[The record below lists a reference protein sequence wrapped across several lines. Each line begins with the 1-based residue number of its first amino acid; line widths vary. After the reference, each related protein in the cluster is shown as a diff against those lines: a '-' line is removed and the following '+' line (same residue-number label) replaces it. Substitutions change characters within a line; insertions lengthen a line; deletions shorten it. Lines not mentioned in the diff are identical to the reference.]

1 MVAFTILA
9 ISGFSE
15 AAETEISINP
25 SNISVSPGEEF
36 SFTVDCS
43 PIQPVKSYELKLSFD
58 SNFIQIDSV
67 GNGSFFDGYSQFFND
82 GTIDN
87 DAGTVTGIY
96 NLIVG
101 PGNVNS
107 EGSLI
112 EVTASAHSHFGSVA
126 IELYDVGLTNETN
139 YIPITTDD
147 CTIEIQDFI
156 SIFDPNPINESSEVD
171 NNLGSLSITINQMSG
186 TLFNYSISTNPD
198 VGSHSATLQSN
209 GTKTCDLSGLEYD
222 TTYEWIV
229 SVQEVESGNWMNRS
243 FVFTTESFTVEDVLL
258 FSNVNPLNQSS
269 SVSKEMSSLSVNI
282 DHSLGGLFNYNIV
295 TSPDVGSSS
304 EVLQSNGS
312 KTCAVSGL
320 TYDSTIQ
327 WIVSV
332 QDVDTGD
339 WVNKSFWFTVE
350 SEPNDDGGSPG
361 GSPGGDSPGGGGFFP
376 PPPVEDV
383 NNAPYKPV
391 KPSGPVYIEPG
402 GSFVYTGQTF
412 DPDGDLIRYRFNW
425 DDGNV
430 SDWTDFMSGNQTVS
444 VEKTW
449 YQIDN
454 FSVRILAQDEEGL
467 NSSWSDGLLVFC
479 SFGEEEDDSAE
490 KKDPVAVFSSSVNE
504 SDGLSCSFNGSNS
517 YDEDGNITSYFWD
530 FGDGVTSTEVNPDHQ
545 YSQPGWYNVTL
556 MVTDDEGN
564 VYSKTMSVYVA
575 SSVDETD
582 SVDEGSTGSSFPWLF
597 VFIGLGGV
605 FVVVFLLRKQI
616 FSLFFDGEERE
627 ITSMADDY
635 EGTGATFFDLVRS
648 VEQKLNPFH
657 SEFGRQRDDPI
668 GLHANGNDELA
679 VEPIVKHQESESM
692 DDDGKDIDVIRRRV
706 DARLTKD
713 DEDES

>member
-67 GNGSFFDGYSQFFND
+67 ENGSFFDGYSQFFND

-198 VGSHSATLQSN
+198 VGSSSEVLQSN

-243 FVFTTESFTVEDVLL
+243 FVFTTESFTVEDVLS
-258 FSNVNPLNQSS
+258 FSNVNPSNQSS

-350 SEPNDDGGSPG
+350 SEPNDGGGSPG
-361 GSPGGDSPGGGGFFP
+361 GSPGGGSPGGGGFFP

-412 DPDGDLIRYRFNW
+412 DPDGDLIRYRFDW

-430 SDWTDFMSGNQTVS
+430 SDWTDFVSGNQTVS

-627 ITSMADDY
+627 VTDTVDGY
-635 EGTGATFFDLVRS
+635 EGTGATFVDLVRS

-657 SEFGRQRDDPI
+657 SEFGRQRDEPI
-668 GLHANGNDELA
+668 GLQSREHDDLT

-692 DDDGKDIDVIRRRV
+692 DDDEKDIDAIRRRV

-713 DEDES
+713 DEGES